1 MDHRQES
8 ILLIAFI
15 LEAIKRN
22 AWLKLLAF
30 GFAILLYLAAKTPST
45 ITIER
50 EWTLKPILV
59 GLRTGM
65 ASPMILSE
73 IPVRFHGTERVLADA
88 KSMIRV
94 EVDARKATIGRN
106 RLQVKINIPKSLER
120 EISYEMAPSVVILL
134 SRSAKKRLP
143 IQSVDPSDPAE
154 YMSVEGATELVDKC
168 TSIRRVAETTKG
180 VSSEFEVLD
189 VQGEVVEPV
198 AVLPLP
204 GSSKSLVLQQSKVV
218 VTSCSFIG
226 IPTGTAKI
234 VDYKIVPST
243 VIAKAPADILAGLS
257 RVNIRI
263 DAEKLTK
270 TTTIKQAFAAPPG
283 VTFPN
288 GTMVSVTIY
297 VSDK

>member
-1 MDHRQES
+1 M
-8 ILLIAFI
+8 IAFI
-15 LEAIKRN
+15 LDAIKRN

-45 ITIER
+45 ITVER
-50 EWTLKPILV
+50 EWTLKPVLV

-65 ASPMILSE
+65 ASPMILTE
-73 IPVRFHGTERVLADA
+73 IPVRFRGTERVLADV
-88 KSMIRV
+88 KSTIRL
-94 EVDARKATIGRN
+94 EVDARSATIGRN
-106 RLQVKINIPKSLER
+106 RLQVKINIPKSLES
-120 EISYEMAPSVVILL
+120 EISYEVPPSAVILL

-180 VSSEFEVLD
+180 VSTEFEVLD
-189 VQGEVVEPV
+189 AQGEVVEPV
-198 AVLPLP
+198 AIVPLP
-204 GSSKSLVLQQSKVV
+204 DSRKSLAVQQSKVI

-226 IPTGTAKI
+226 NPKGTAKI

-243 VIAKAPADILAGLS
+243 VIAKAPADILGSLS
-257 RVNIRI
+257 HVSITI
-263 DAEKLTK
+263 DAEKITE
-270 TTTIKQAFAAPPG
+270 TTTIKQAFVAPTG

-297 VSDK
+297 VSGK